1 MMKLTVRFII
11 YCTLDITL
19 IIAPEDSG
27 DYEDFYPTS
36 EDTDLPEVPL

>member
-1 MMKLTVRFII
+1 MTKLTVRFII
-11 YCTLDITL
+11 YRVLIITF

-36 EDTDLPEVPL
+36 EDTDLPEVPM